1 MEQLKE
7 YATQYNDGLI
17 TADEFLARCIS
28 HLGDHYQ
35 KNDDDFAVQIAEA
48 FSLVEVSTTGD

>member
-17 TADEFLARCIS
+17 TADEFLAKCIS
-28 HLGDHYQ
+28 HLGDHWQ
-35 KNDDDFAVQIAEA
+35 QDDDDFVAPIAKA
-48 FSLVEVSTTGD
+48 FSLAEV

>member
-17 TADEFLARCIS
+17 TADEFLARCVC
-28 HLGDHYQ
+28 HLSDHWQ
-35 KNDDDFAVQIAEA
+35 RDDDDLAAEIAKA
-48 FSLVEVSTTGD
+48 FSSMEV